1 MAGGRRVIVRILGPV
16 GPGGAVPAGA
26 MRTAVVPA
34 VTVVRGTVLD
44 AARRRILTGAAGDR
58 IVMAA
63 VRRIP
68 ARRRDGAGRIGM
80 TAEDRPPRGPAGEDR
95 RGNPPRTSLDGVPGN
110 PSRTSRDGS
119 RPFNKPATQGSAAG
133 QAGGG
138 IQRRSGDDSRRMN
151 PNDRG
156 TDRTGRGPRSDGGYG
171 DDRGRSGYRED
182 SGRSGPRDDR
192 RFPADGP
199 TTRDRGAPSFRQN
212 SGPPERPRRSDSD
225 GGRDRGG
232 QGGSADRRDRGARP
246 GYGSEADR
254 TPEARPRRAPTDR
267 SADFRTGRSER
278 ARDDAREGSSRG
290 RPPSVPGNR
299 ASTGR
304 AAQSQRESLSGLGS
318 DLSGAFAP
326 PGPKGVPPKGPVPQ
340 RSGPPSSYQERDSR
354 SWDRDR
360 SRDRNATGSGTQDR
374 RGPVGDQRPYRRG
387 GDSSSGGFDPAAG
400 RRSAGRSG
408 SQWAD
413 RGERPPRY
421 SDRDDRGAASRPP
434 RDESLGSRVR
444 AEDLR
449 ETWPDIPEWVDRR
462 ELGGDV
468 LRDLRGLSKPGAE
481 FVADHLVAA
490 GALADDE
497 PELAWRHA
505 RAARSQGGRV
515 AVVRETVG
523 LVAYRA
529 GEWAEAISELRA
541 ARRMGGGP
549 GHLPVMADSER
560 ALGHPE
566 RAIELSRSVEATGLD
581 PAAAAELTIVVA
593 GARSDLGQHDAALVG
608 LRSGAG
614 SVDPDAP
621 YAARL
626 YYAYADLLART
637 GRRDEAVSWFIR
649 AADVDA
655 DEETDAAE
663 RLEEFL
669 DEADGEPNGQQRGE
683 PTGSEPGK
691 PGRAEPGEPDA
702 DDERRTPESDDAE
715 SDAAAAADAG
725 PADAGPAE
733 AEPADAGPDYA
744 DPDDAGPDD
753 AGPDDAGPGDA
764 ESDDVAAADAGSADA
779 EAEESPGTSGGDREV
794 ILDAGPDS
802 DR

>member
-1 MAGGRRVIVRILGPV
+1 M
-16 GPGGAVPAGA
+16 
-26 MRTAVVPA
+26 
-34 VTVVRGTVLD
+34 
-44 AARRRILTGAAGDR
+44 
-58 IVMAA
+58 
-63 VRRIP
+63 
-68 ARRRDGAGRIGM
+68 
-80 TAEDRPPRGPAGEDR
+80 
-95 RGNPPRTSLDGVPGN
+95 
-110 PSRTSRDGS
+110 
-119 RPFNKPATQGSAAG
+119 
-133 QAGGG
+133 
-138 IQRRSGDDSRRMN
+138 
-151 PNDRG
+151 
-156 TDRTGRGPRSDGGYG
+156 
-171 DDRGRSGYRED
+171 
-182 SGRSGPRDDR
+182 
-192 RFPADGP
+192 
-199 TTRDRGAPSFRQN
+199 
-212 SGPPERPRRSDSD
+212 
-225 GGRDRGG
+225 
-232 QGGSADRRDRGARP
+232 
-246 GYGSEADR
+246 
-254 TPEARPRRAPTDR
+254 
-267 SADFRTGRSER
+267 
-278 ARDDAREGSSRG
+278 
-290 RPPSVPGNR
+290 
-299 ASTGR
+299 
-304 AAQSQRESLSGLGS
+304 
-318 DLSGAFAP
+318 
-326 PGPKGVPPKGPVPQ
+326 
-340 RSGPPSSYQERDSR
+340 
-354 SWDRDR
+354 
-360 SRDRNATGSGTQDR
+360 
-374 RGPVGDQRPYRRG
+374 
-387 GDSSSGGFDPAAG
+387 
-400 RRSAGRSG
+400 
-408 SQWAD
+408 
-413 RGERPPRY
+413 
-421 SDRDDRGAASRPP
+421 
-434 RDESLGSRVR
+434 
-444 AEDLR
+444 
-449 ETWPDIPEWVDRR
+449 DRR

-608 LRSGAG
+608 LRSGAE

-715 SDAAAAADAG
+715 SDAAAQPTPDLPTPDLPKPNLPTPDLTTPTLTTPDLTTPDLTTPDLTTPSPTTSPQPTPDPPTQKQKTLPRPPAAIARSSST
-725 PADAGPAE
+725 
-733 AEPADAGPDYA
+733 PDPIPTDERRGVGRDGSGRNGGSRRSSRRA
-744 DPDDAGPDD
+744 ARRPRRHAHSRGASDPRRRRQPQGGRRPWR
-753 AGPDDAGPGDA
+753 
-764 ESDDVAAADAGSADA
+764 SH
-779 EAEESPGTSGGDREV
+779 GDRHEQRLP
-794 ILDAGPDS
+794 IPG
-802 DR
+802 